1 MQPSIPEKYTTS
13 TRNTCALRSP
23 VGEGGLPGS
32 CCGASAWINPISM
45 NFLQWRRRCQ
55 TLYWVVCKQSFG
67 NRWCAGEWVLHPRF
81 TGVALHPCLCFDCC
95 ITLLRVLLCVPVFVS
110 IFASRCYGCCF
121 ASPSLF
127 LVVASRCHGCCC
139 ASPYIRE
146 CFQLL

>member
-13 TRNTCALRSP
+13 TRSTCALRSP

-32 CCGASAWINPISM
+32 CCGASAWINPTSM

-55 TLYWVVCKQSFG
+55 TLYWVVCQQSFG
-67 NRWCAGEWVLHPRF
+67 NRWCAGEWVFASTRHGCCFASLSLFRLLHHAV
-81 TGVALHPCLCFDCC
+81 TGVALRPRLCIDFC
-95 ITLLRVLLCVPVFVS
+95 ITLLRVLLCVPVFV
-110 IFASRCYGCCF
+110 
-121 ASPSLF
+121 